1 MSINRA
7 LAHVEWGCRVG
18 WPHPSDDDAQ
28 EAAFP
33 RTTARFIGGWHH
45 RSMQEI
51 SAVGELHRRD
61 RLAREAEEANLS
73 PAATRAGRSKGRTVP
88 EEPDEFRTAFERD
101 RDRIIH
107 SKAFRRL
114 KHKTQVFLNPE
125 GDHFVTRLTHTMQV
139 TQVARSIAAAL
150 SLNEPLAEAIALGH
164 DVGHSP
170 FGHTGEDALSP
181 YFAPEEW
188 HHAAQSVRIFEVLED
203 ANLTWEVRDGI
214 RAHSWRI
221 DPPPATPEAFCVR
234 FADRIAYLAHD
245 ALDALRAG
253 TLRRDAFPP
262 GVLERFGEPG
272 RAWIS
277 AMINAVIDE
286 SLRTGAVRMDADT
299 LAVMNRLRDFMFE
312 HVYQSAEQLRQ
323 QRRAVAVIRDL
334 MDWHLEFPA
343 EIPDSYRQDEASPVT
358 QAADYIAGMTDRYA
372 LATHDR
378 LFRPTLNL

>member
-1 MSINRA
+1 MQDIG
-7 LAHVEWGCRVG
+7 VE
-18 WPHPSDDDAQ
+18 
-28 EAAFP
+28 
-33 RTTARFIGGWHH
+33 GGL
-45 RSMQEI
+45 R
-51 SAVGELHRRD
+51 RRD
-61 RLAREAEEANLS
+61 RQAREADEEALS
-73 PAATRAGRSKGRTVP
+73 PSATRSTASRGRVTP

-139 TQVARSIAAAL
+139 TQVARAIAAAL

-181 YFAPEEW
+181 YFPPDGW
-188 HHAAQSVRIFEVLED
+188 HHAGQSVRIFEVLENS
-203 ANLTWEVRDGI
+203 NLTWEVRDGI

-221 DPPPATPEAFCVR
+221 EPPPATPEAFSVR

-245 ALDALRAG
+245 AVDALRAG
-253 TLRRDAFPP
+253 VLKADDFPAP
-262 GVLERFGEPG
+262 VLDRFGEPG

-277 AMINAVIDE
+277 AMIGAVIDE
-286 SLRTGAVRMDADT
+286 SLRTGAVRMDDET

-312 HVYQSAEQLRQ
+312 RVYQSPEQLRQ
-323 QRRAVAVIRDL
+323 QRRAIAVIRDL
-334 MDWHLEFPA
+334 MDWHLEHPD
-343 EIPDSYRQDEASPVT
+343 EIPDSYRQDEASPAT
-358 QAADYIAGMTDRYA
+358 QAADYIAGMTDRFA

-378 LFRPTLNL
+378 LFRPTLDL